1 MFSATKNFPIPRQF
15 RWDLL
20 EVSGKSKI
28 LRKTNNISY
37 PHTHTHK
44 CIYQELRNNSFSKN
58 VAFE

>member
-28 LRKTNNISY
+28 LRKTNKISY
-37 PHTHTHK
+37 PHTHTQVYISGIK
-44 CIYQELRNNSFSKN
+44 K
-58 VAFE
+58 